1 MEKLLNEISE
11 IPGVIGSCI
20 FDKNQGML
28 CRKFDVNLPRDLT
41 DNIGMNFIRLLQ
53 MAAMNKLDIKSAQFR
68 FDRYWLI
75 GIPLQKGIILLAIC
89 DLHANCSLVAA
100 TAVMLM
106 ADMLNELDEP
116 FDRPQEGASQ
126 ESVSVRKQKGL
137 PNDNEDIQL
146 YFAEIENALAAAIG
160 PVARMV
166 MSDYV
171 YKWIQDA
178 PPSVSRL
185 PELLNILAEEIED
198 PTLIA
203 EFKSQLKHL
212 F

>member
-1 MEKLLNEISE
+1 MQKLLNEISE
-11 IPGVIGSCI
+11 IPGVTGSCI
-20 FDKNQGML
+20 FDKNRGIL
-28 CRKFDVNLPRDLT
+28 YRKFDADLPSDIT
-41 DNIGMNFIRLLQ
+41 DNIGINFIRLLQ
-53 MAAMNKLDIKSAQFR
+53 MAAMNNLDIKSAQFR
-68 FDRYWLI
+68 FNRYWLI
-75 GIPLQKGIILLAIC
+75 GIPLQKGTVLLAIC
-89 DLHANCSLVAA
+89 DLQANCSLVAA
-100 TAVMLM
+100 TAAMLM
-106 ADMLNELDEP
+106 ADMLNEQDQP
-116 FDRPQEGASQ
+116 FDRPQE
-126 ESVSVRKQKGL
+126 SVSMRQQEEL

-146 YFAEIENALAAAIG
+146 YFTEIESALAAAIG

-171 YKWIQDA
+171 YKWIQHS

-198 PTLIA
+198 PSLIA